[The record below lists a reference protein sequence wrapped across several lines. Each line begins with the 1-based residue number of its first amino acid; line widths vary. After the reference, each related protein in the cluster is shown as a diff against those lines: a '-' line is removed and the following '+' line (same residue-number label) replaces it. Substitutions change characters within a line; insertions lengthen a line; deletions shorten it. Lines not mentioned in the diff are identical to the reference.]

1 MKKILS
7 LAAISCLA
15 ASGVMAES
23 LSEAFKNGKVSGDL
37 LLHVERQNNSG
48 ATLDAGF
55 TNGSLGLGYETRE
68 YKGFKL
74 STGFRANSDFSE
86 VEDGDFGGDE
96 TKALL
101 HTANISYES
110 EFIDVIVGRQEI
122 DLEWMGDFHEA
133 YVAVLKPTTNLA
145 FVLGYSD
152 KYAVA
157 DPDAELEEFTKIGED
172 GAYVLD
178 VKYSGIE
185 RLGLNAYYYSANNI
199 ADWYGAKV
207 DYDTDMFGATAH
219 YASSNVDA
227 LVAAKDGS
235 ILHVE
240 ARGTF
245 ADFGFK
251 AGYITTDKDTGVDGI
266 MNNVGDNISPFEDGN
281 QVYGANADTY
291 YVGANYAIA
300 GVEFGA
306 LYGQSEYGASNDKE
320 KELNFTVDYSVTD
333 ELSLGL
339 LVVDVSAEDSNDDYN
354 RIGFSAAYAF

>member
-1 MKKILS
+1 MKKMLS
-7 LAAISCLA
+7 LAAVACLMITGA
-15 ASGVMAES
+15 MAED
-23 LSEAFKNGKVSGDL
+23 LSEAFKNGKVSGDVV
-37 LLHVERQNNSG
+37 LHAERQNNNG
-48 ATLDAGF
+48 TTLDAGF
-55 TNGSLGLGYETRE
+55 TNGSLGLSYETGE
-68 YKGFKL
+68 YKSFKA
-74 STGFRANSDFSE
+74 SVGFRANSDFSE
-86 VEDGDFGGDE
+86 EEDGDFGGDE

-101 HTANISYES
+101 HTANISYSS

-133 YVAVLKPTTNLA
+133 YVAVVKPVANLA

-157 DPDAELEEFTKIGED
+157 DADAELEKFTKIGTD

-185 RLGLNAYYYSANNI
+185 GLGLNAYYYSANDI

-227 LVAAKDGS
+227 LVAPEDGS

-240 ARGTF
+240 ARGNF
-245 ADFGFK
+245 ADFGLK
-251 AGYITTDKDTGVDGI
+251 AGYISTDKDTGVDGI

-281 QVYGANADTY
+281 QVYVADSDTY
-291 YVGANYAIA
+291 YFGASYAIA
-300 GVEFGA
+300 GVELGA
-306 LYGQSEYGASNDKE
+306 IYGESKYGTTNAKE
-320 KELNFTVDYSVTD
+320 KEFNFTADYGVTD

-339 LVVDVSAEDSNDDYN
+339 LFVDVSAEDSNDDYN
-354 RIGFSAAYAF
+354 RIGFTATYAF